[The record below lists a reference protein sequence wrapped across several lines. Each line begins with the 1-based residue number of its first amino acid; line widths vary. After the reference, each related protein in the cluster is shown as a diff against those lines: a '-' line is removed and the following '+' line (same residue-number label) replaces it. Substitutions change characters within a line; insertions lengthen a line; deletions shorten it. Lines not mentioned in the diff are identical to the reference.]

1 MTGLSRR
8 RAILRLRIALQ
19 RDDLR
24 RQCGDAAA
32 LAEQAQIALLEFVD
46 VDIREARAQRGC

>member
-8 RAILRLRIALQ
+8 RAILPLRNALQ